1 VAKKFAYRVDRS
13 RVPAVSAWTGHRQY
27 DQPGPGRQGAQIR
40 FMSTSA
46 PLPQG
51 LSADRPA
58 ASDRAY
64 VTLVTNADYAMG
76 ALALARSIRHAG
88 TDADI
93 VVLHTGGVDASAL
106 EPLSEL
112 GCRLVRTELLD
123 TSDGFNERHARGR
136 LHADAPFTKGRKP
149 AFHSPLD
156 NFCKLRLWQL
166 TDYRSCVFIDA
177 DALVLRN
184 IDKLFD
190 YPEFSAA
197 PNVYETLADFHRMNS
212 GVFVARP
219 SLETFAAMLK
229 MLDQPDMF
237 WRRTDQTFLQT
248 FFPDWHGLP
257 VTLNMLQYVWFNLPE
272 LWDWKQIGV
281 LHYQYEKPW
290 EQDHPKADKL
300 RPLIDLWQA
309 FHQGKAIPD
318 IAGLANPCGSDDR

>member
-1 VAKKFAYRVDRS
+1 M
-13 RVPAVSAWTGHRQY
+13 SA
-27 DQPGPGRQGAQIR
+27 P
-40 FMSTSA
+40 A
-46 PLPQG
+46 PLPAG
-51 LSADRPA
+51 LSANRPA
-58 ASDRAY
+58 TGIRAY
-64 VTLVTNADYAMG
+64 VTLVTNQDYAMG

-88 TDADI
+88 ADADI
-93 VVLHTGGVDASAL
+93 VVLHTGGVEDRAL
-106 EPLSEL
+106 KPLADL
-112 GCRLVRTELLD
+112 DCRLVRTELLD

-166 TDYRSCVFIDA
+166 TEYEACVFIDA
-177 DALVLRN
+177 DALVLKN

-197 PNVYETLADFHRMNS
+197 PNVYETLRDFHRMNS

-219 SLETFAAMLK
+219 SLATFAAMLE
-229 MLDQPDMF
+229 MLDRPDVF
-237 WRRTDQTFLQT
+237 WRRTDQTFLET

-257 VTLNMLQYVWFNLPE
+257 VTMNMLQYVWFNLPD

-300 RPLIDLWQA
+300 RPLIDLWHA
-309 FHQGKAIPD
+309 YFTGEAIPD
-318 IAGLANPCGSDDR
+318 IASLTNPSGPNET

>member
-1 VAKKFAYRVDRS
+1 
-13 RVPAVSAWTGHRQY
+13 
-27 DQPGPGRQGAQIR
+27 
-40 FMSTSA
+40 MSA
-46 PLPQG
+46 PVPLPAG
-51 LSADRPA
+51 LSANRPA
-58 ASDRAY
+58 TGTRAY

-76 ALALARSIRHAG
+76 ATALARSIRHAG
-88 TDADI
+88 ADADI
-93 VVLHTGGVDASAL
+93 VVLHTGGVEDTAL
-106 EPLSEL
+106 KPLSDL
-112 GCRLVRTELLD
+112 DCRLVRTELLD

-166 TDYRSCVFIDA
+166 TEYETCVFIDA

-197 PNVYETLADFHRMNS
+197 PNVYETLRDFHRMNS

-219 SLETFAAMLK
+219 SLETFAAMLE
-229 MLDQPDMF
+229 MLDRPDVF
-237 WRRTDQTFLQT
+237 WRRTDQTFLET

-257 VTLNMLQYVWFNLPE
+257 VTMNMLQYVWFNLPD

-290 EQDHPKADKL
+290 ETDHPKADRL
-300 RPLIDLWQA
+300 RPLIDLWHA
-309 FHQGKAIPD
+309 YFTGEAIPD
-318 IAGLANPCGSDDR
+318 IASLANPSGPSGT

>member
-1 VAKKFAYRVDRS
+1 
-13 RVPAVSAWTGHRQY
+13 
-27 DQPGPGRQGAQIR
+27 
-40 FMSTSA
+40 MSTQA
-46 PLPQG
+46 HLPAG
-51 LSADRPA
+51 LSANRPA
-58 ASDRAY
+58 TGTRAY
-64 VTLVTNADYAMG
+64 VTLVTNQDYAMG
-76 ALALARSIRHAG
+76 ALALVRSIRLTG
-88 TDADI
+88 SKADI
-93 VVLHTGGVDASAL
+93 VVLHTGGVDDGSLA
-106 EPLSEL
+106 PLSEL

-123 TSDGFNERHARGR
+123 TSDGFNARHSRGK

-166 TDYRSCVFIDA
+166 TDYESCVFIDA

-197 PNVYETLADFHRMNS
+197 PNVYESLADFHRMNS

-219 SLETFAAMLK
+219 SLETFDAMLK
-229 MLDQPDMF
+229 MLDQPDIF
-237 WRRTDQTFLQT
+237 WRRTDQTFLES

-257 VTLNMLQYVWFNLPE
+257 VTMNMLQYVWFSLPE

-290 EQDHPKADKL
+290 ETDHPKADRL
-300 RPLIDLWQA
+300 RPLIDLWKA
-309 FHQGKAIPD
+309 FHDGAAIPE
-318 IAGLANPCGSDDR
+318 ISTLANPSDPART